1 MRVFAPVLLMVLAL
15 LGALSLDSPLPPAD
29 LILIERSDCYTLDP
43 QRMSYQHELRRAR
56 VIYETLVN
64 LRASDCAIVPG
75 VAERWELSEDRR
87 TIVFHLRADAKWSNG
102 DPVTS
107 ADFLYA
113 WRRAILP
120 DSAADYS
127 ALFFAIEGARAFH
140 DERAAALKEFT
151 AAAARGEPVD
161 ARALWARTEES
172 FRSTVAVT
180 APDDRTLV
188 VRLNRPL
195 AYFLD
200 LCAFPCFAPVHP
212 ATVEQFVSFDRAT
225 GRLVQRHDWTKPGR
239 IVTNGAYV
247 PTVWRYKRDM
257 RLELNPHYWNR
268 AEVRAKSVE
277 CRTIENPNTGV
288 LSFQSGGAD
297 WLTDLGPEYK
307 TEMLAERK
315 AYLARFRADVDAGLA
330 RGELEDDTVGRLPP
344 PGPGERRDVRGFDA
358 FGTDFFSFNC
368 RRALPGGKA
377 NPFHDARVRRA
388 FALAVN
394 KQELVDRVT
403 RLGERVASTL
413 VPPGS
418 IPDYPVIEGLGFDP
432 ARARAELKAAGY
444 EDRNGDGVVED
455 ARGERFPTVDILYS
469 TASPRFQNLALAMRD
484 MWRRELRVAAECR
497 GKDSK
502 LYKEDL
508 KKGNFMVARGGW
520 YGDYGDPTTWLDL
533 QRMGNGNNDRGYEN
547 PEFDRRMD
555 EAEAETDPA
564 RRLARLAEVERWLF
578 TEEVPLL
585 PLCNYVTV
593 YMYDPSRLGGITGHP
608 RLEQDIS
615 VLERRDG
622 VPAMPERGDGLPSTS
637 AAPGAPR

>member
-1 MRVFAPVLLMVLAL
+1 MRLLAPVLLLILAL
-15 LGALSLDSPLPPAD
+15 FAAIALDSPLPPAE
-29 LILIERSDCYTLDP
+29 LVLIERSDCYTLDP

-75 VAERWELSEDRR
+75 VAERWELSDDRR
-87 TIVFHLRADAKWSNG
+87 TYAFHLRADAKWSNG

-107 ADFLYA
+107 GDFIYA
-113 WRRAILP
+113 WRRAIVP
-120 DSAADYS
+120 DTAADYS
-127 ALFFAIEGARAFH
+127 ALFFSIRGAKAFH
-140 DERAAALKEFT
+140 DNRTKALAEF
-151 AAAARGEPVD
+151 ARNPRD
-161 ARALWARTEES
+161 ARELWRETEADFARTVGIE
-172 FRSTVAVT
+172 

-188 VRLNRPL
+188 VHLNTPV

-212 ATVEQFVSFDRAT
+212 ATVQQDVSFDAAS
-225 GRLVQRHDWTKPGR
+225 GRLIQRHEWTKPGR
-239 IVTNGAYV
+239 IVTNGAYM

-257 RLELNPHYWNR
+257 RLEANPFYWGR
-268 AEVRAKSVE
+268 AHVIARSVE

-315 AYLARFRADVDAGLA
+315 AYLARFRADLDAGLA
-330 RGELEDDTVGRLPP
+330 RGALEDDVVGTLPV

-368 RRALPGGKA
+368 RPELSGGKP

-418 IPDYPVIEGLGFDP
+418 LP
-432 ARARAELKAAGY
+432 ATLK
-444 EDRNGDGVVED
+444 
-455 ARGERFPTVDILYS
+455 
-469 TASPRFQNLALAMRD
+469 
-484 MWRRELRVAAECR
+484 
-497 GKDSK
+497 
-502 LYKEDL
+502 
-508 KKGNFMVARGGW
+508 
-520 YGDYGDPTTWLDL
+520 
-533 QRMGNGNNDRGYEN
+533 
-547 PEFDRRMD
+547 
-555 EAEAETDPA
+555 
-564 RRLARLAEVERWLF
+564 
-578 TEEVPLL
+578 
-585 PLCNYVTV
+585 
-593 YMYDPSRLGGITGHP
+593 
-608 RLEQDIS
+608 
-615 VLERRDG
+615 
-622 VPAMPERGDGLPSTS
+622 
-637 AAPGAPR
+637 